1 MADWKLKREWHQY
14 AFEEFVQAGYTQSS
28 AYTVL
33 KREKNCQFVYRDAV
47 WQGSD
52 MIGTGV
58 ASFSHLS
65 GIHFQN
71 APAWGDYLGNLAEDR
86 LPVYRALKPTESER
100 LTREM
105 ILQLKLG
112 KIRPS
117 YFKTKFNADI
127 LALYA
132 EAYEKLQN
140 DGMLRVNATSDE
152 IQLTQRGLLRVD
164 SLLPAFYAPE
174 YQNTRYT

>member
-1 MADWKLKREWHQY
+1 MLSNNFAKVGY
-14 AFEEFVQAGYTQSS
+14 AQSS

-33 KREKNCQFVYRDAV
+33 KKDKPCQFVYRDAV

-71 APAWGDYLGNLAEDR
+71 APSWGDYLSSLEENK
-86 LPVYRALKPTESER
+86 LPIYRALKPTESER

-105 ILQLKLG
+105 ISATQAWKNQTFLFSKQVQCG
-112 KIRPS
+112 YSYIIRRC
-117 YFKTKFNADI
+117 
-127 LALYA
+127 L
-132 EAYEKLQN
+132 
-140 DGMLRVNATSDE
+140 
-152 IQLTQRGLLRVD
+152 
-164 SLLPAFYAPE
+164 
-174 YQNTRYT
+174 